1 MSHSTSSI
9 QNPNY
14 PRYDRYKDSGVEW
27 LGEVPSNWEVVRAK
41 RVFKNVAEKGY
52 PNESLLSAT
61 QDKGV
66 IPRDL
71 LEQRVVMPIGQL
83 QTFKLVRRD
92 DFVISLRSFQG
103 GIEHSAYR
111 GLVSPAYTVLRLN
124 RKDASPGFLRHLL
137 KASTF
142 ISELNVSVTGIRQ
155 GKNIDFAEF
164 AESFLPL
171 PPKPEQDRI
180 VAFLD
185 RKTAE
190 IDALIAKKQRQIE
203 LLDEQKAILIHRAV
217 TRGIVNSE
225 FGMRNEHLSSSS
237 HSTFTTHNS
246 KFSPS
251 GIEWIGEIPE
261 HWEVKKLRWL
271 LKSSVKNG
279 VSPPIS
285 EKGQV
290 PTLSIAA
297 VKNGQVTFGENVK
310 FTAIHKSEAT
320 SYLLREGD
328 ILALRGNGS
337 RHLVATAGIVGP
349 DLPEGCIYPDLLIRI
364 QPANQIAPQYLVMQL
379 NGVLRDG
386 INLTAKTSAG
396 IWKVSGESLSALQVL
411 LPPHDEQMKI
421 LEYANFVQ
429 ERTAVCKS
437 GFSREI
443 QSLQTLRSA
452 IIARSVTGAIKV

>member
-1 MSHSTSSI
+1 MTHSPSTIQHSTF
-9 QNPNY
+9 
-14 PRYDRYKDSGVEW
+14 PRYTRYKDSGVEW
-27 LGEVPSNWEVVRAK
+27 LGEVPEHWEVVRAK

-52 PNESLLSAT
+52 PNEALLSAT

-66 IPRDL
+66 IPRDQ
-71 LEQRVVMPIGQL
+71 LEQRVVMPLGQL

-217 TRGIVNSE
+217 TRGLNP
-225 FGMRNEHLSSSS
+225 RAKL
-237 HSTFTTHNS
+237 
-246 KFSPS
+246 KPS

-261 HWEVKKLRWL
+261 HWEVKSLKHVSKKIGTGRTPSTVAQAEDLPDGIHWYTPGDYRDTGFLDASERRAKDTRIETVETFPAGSLFYIGIGATLGRVNLSLHEAGCNQQINVIVIGSSAHSAEYMLHL
-271 LKSSVKNG
+271 LNAGREYIFSSSDFTTLPILNRTKTAALPV
-279 VSPPIS
+279 VAPPND
-285 EKGQV
+285 EQEA
-290 PTLSIAA
+290 IAA
-297 VKNGQVTFGENVK
+297 FCADLVLKIQAVQGKVAEN
-310 FTAIHKSEAT
+310 
-320 SYLLREGD
+320 
-328 ILALRGNGS
+328 
-337 RHLVATAGIVGP
+337 
-349 DLPEGCIYPDLLIRI
+349 I
-364 QPANQIAPQYLVMQL
+364 Q
-379 NGVLRDG
+379 
-386 INLTAKTSAG
+386 T
-396 IWKVSGESLSALQVL
+396 
-411 LPPHDEQMKI
+411 
-421 LEYANFVQ
+421 
-429 ERTAVCKS
+429 
-437 GFSREI
+437 
-443 QSLQTLRSA
+443 LQTLRSTLISHA
-452 IIARSVTGAIKV
+452 VTGRIKV